1 MSHAELLHAPPAAP
15 ALPRPV
21 LTRQRGATGRLLRS
35 ELRLVFG
42 RRRNQILLAV
52 LGGVPLL
59 LGVVLKVSGSPQPGE
74 GPTFLSQVT
83 DNGLFLVFTS
93 LTVALPLFLPLVVGI
108 VSADTVAGEANTGT
122 LRYLLTVPV
131 TRARL
136 LAAKAAGALAYTAA
150 AALTVAVVGLV
161 TGAALFPLG
170 RVTLL
175 SGETVSLANGLLR
188 TLGVALFVAV
198 SLAGLAVVG
207 LAIST
212 LTEVPVAAMAATV
225 GFAVVSAVLASIPQL
240 SAIHPYLLTTHWLD
254 FGELLRT
261 TVRIS
266 ALLPGLV
273 TQLAYAAAAGAIA
286 WLRFRRADVTS

>member
-1 MSHAELLHAPPAAP
+1 M
-15 ALPRPV
+15 
-21 LTRQRGATGRLLRS
+21 
-35 ELRLVFG
+35 FG

-59 LGVVLKVSGSPQPGE
+59 LGIVLKVSGSPQPGE

-108 VSADTVAGEANTGT
+108 VSADTVAGEASTGT

-136 LAAKAAGALAYTAA
+136 LGAKAAGALAYTAA

-175 SGETVSLANGLLR
+175 SGDTVSLANGLLR
-188 TLGVALFVAV
+188 TVGVALFVAV

-254 FGELLRT
+254 FGELLRA